1 MGVRFKLFNDA
12 RLYDENQMF
21 SELNQLLEVCLKTA
35 QVQTALQVI
44 LTKGRISQCF
54 DPLSAVPRV
63 QAKGGLDGYGEYAIQ
78 ILDYKTEEKVDADL
92 NKEKI
97 KSEEASKQDSGE
109 QQHNAI

>member
-21 SELNQLLEVCLKTA
+21 SELNQLLEICLKTA
-35 QVQTALQVI
+35 QVQTALQII

-63 QAKGGLDGYGEYAIQ
+63 QAKGGIGYGEYAIQ
-78 ILDYKTEEKVDADL
+78 ILDYKTEEKVDAHL
-92 NKEKI
+92 NEAKI

-109 QQHNAI
+109 QQYNPI